1 MTRRQR
7 VRGVLAGLVLAAWLA
22 GCERLPSAA
31 PTAGKAAEPAEV
43 AAPPAEA
50 PPAPAPEPAEAA
62 KSAEPPPVQGATLEG
77 LVLNPR
83 DGVRILLPDGWEQI
97 DSDDGSLLQM
107 VRRGLI
113 DGVRVS
119 LTLDYTVDAKV
130 PAGTD
135 LKAIEQ
141 DFLGKLPLALA
152 DRQFE
157 LLGSKRV
164 TVAGYPALAVRG
176 DLESD
181 GRRFRMKQYLILRDD
196 TFWTL
201 GVVGPRDSFDP
212 RVEPEFDAIAATL
225 EL

>member
-1 MTRRQR
+1 MMTRRQR
-7 VRGVLAGLVLAAWLA
+7 LLGVLAGLVLAAWLA

-43 AAPPAEA
+43 TAPPVEA
-50 PPAPAPEPAEAA
+50 PPAPAA

-77 LVLNPR
+77 VVLNPR

-135 LKAIEQ
+135 LQAIEK

-201 GVVGPRDSFDP
+201 GVVGPRDAFDQ